1 MQTTVLIAGLGLIGG
16 SIAESI
22 RFAHPDVKIIGFDR
36 NKGTME
42 EGVRRHII
50 NDSAENF
57 RESAAAA
64 DIIVLAAPVSA
75 IISMIEEL
83 GSAELKPG
91 TIVTDVGST
100 KRLVKLQADYYLK
113 GRCHFIGGHPM
124 AGSHKSGVSAA
135 RADLFENA
143 YYFLIAEKDQE
154 EVPMRKLEDLL
165 SGTHAKFFRVTP
177 ETHDQIVGLISHF
190 PHLIASA
197 LVHHLENHPIQGIN
211 LRLLAA
217 GGFRDITRIASSD
230 PTMWTDTIMSNRDDL
245 LELLDEWTRSMEQL
259 KNLLME
265 GNEPSIHA
273 FFRRAKLFRD
283 GFPKK
288 EKGAIPGYYDLFIDV
303 PDKPDM
309 ISTVTGYIGRA
320 GINLTNIEIIE
331 ARENIL
337 GVMRLTFQNADQRD
351 KAQSI
356 LLQNGYHTYLND

>member
-22 RFAHPDVKIIGFDR
+22 RSAHSDVKIIGFDQ
-36 NKGTME
+36 NKKTME
-42 EGVRRHII
+42 EGIRRHVI
-50 NDSAENF
+50 DESAESF
-57 RESAAAA
+57 PKSASAA
-64 DIIVLAAPVSA
+64 DIIILAAPVSA
-75 IISMIEEL
+75 IIAMIEEL
-83 GSAELKPG
+83 GRTELKPG

-100 KRLVKLQADYYLK
+100 KRLIKLQADYYLK

-135 RADLFENA
+135 RANLFENA

-154 EVPMRKLEDLL
+154 SAPMQKLENLL

-177 ETHDQIVGLISHF
+177 EIHDQIVGLISHF

-230 PTMWTDTIMSNRDDL
+230 PTMWTDTVISNRDDL
-245 LELLDEWTRSMEQL
+245 LDLLDEWTRSMEQL

-265 GNEPSIHA
+265 GNRPSIHD
-273 FFRRAKLFRD
+273 FFRKAKLFRD

-303 PDKPDM
+303 PDKPDT
-309 ISTVTGYIGRA
+309 ISTVTGYVGGA

-331 ARENIL
+331 ARENIM
-337 GVMRLTFQNADQRD
+337 GVMRLTFQDAGQRD
-351 KAQSI
+351 KARAI
-356 LLQNGYHTYLND
+356 LQQKGYHTYLND